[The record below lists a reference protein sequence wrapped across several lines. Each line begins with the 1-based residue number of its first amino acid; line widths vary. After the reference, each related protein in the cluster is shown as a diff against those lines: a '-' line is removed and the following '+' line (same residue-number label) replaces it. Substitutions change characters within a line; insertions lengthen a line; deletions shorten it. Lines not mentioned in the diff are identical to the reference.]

1 MSADD
6 HPDRAARSRVSSPGS
21 GVGEPRPEPDLFT
34 AYDEL
39 VGATD
44 PVMLVVTVTV
54 ADRRDG
60 CLVGF
65 HSQCGIEPRRHALW
79 MSKAN
84 RTTRL
89 VADDRCRHVGVH
101 LLRADQ
107 HELAR
112 HFGTLTGDAVD
123 KLEGVAVTDGPGG
136 TPLLTGCTDRFV
148 GRKLALTEADADH
161 LCLTV
166 EPIEVFRAGGRSF
179 PQWLRL
185 SQVTDLVA
193 GHPPDEL

>member
-1 MSADD
+1 MSNLNADAGD
-6 HPDRAARSRVSSPGS
+6 
-21 GVGEPRPEPDLFT
+21 PRPEPDVLS

-39 VGATD
+39 VGATE
-44 PVMLVVTVTV
+44 PVMLVVTAGV
-54 ADRRDG
+54 AERRDG

-65 HSQCGIEPRRHALW
+65 HSQCGIEPRRHVLW

-89 VADDRCRHVGVH
+89 VADDQCTHVGVH

-112 HFGTLTGDAVD
+112 RFGTVTGDAVD
-123 KLEGVAVTDGPGG
+123 KFAGVAVTTGPAG
-136 TPLLTGCTDRFV
+136 TPLLIECTDRFI
-148 GRKLALTEADADH
+148 GRKLGLTETDADH

-166 EPIEVFRAGGRSF
+166 EPIEVLRAGSRRSVT
-179 PQWLRL
+179 WLRL
-185 SQVTDLVA
+185 GQVKDLVA
-193 GHPPDEL
+193 GHAPDDFQ

>member
-1 MSADD
+1 
-6 HPDRAARSRVSSPGS
+6 VSNLDAGAGDPC
-21 GVGEPRPEPDLFT
+21 PEPDLPA

-39 VGATD
+39 VGSTD
-44 PVMLVVTVTV
+44 PVMLVVT
-54 ADRRDG
+54 AAAAGQRDG

-89 VADDRCRHVGVH
+89 VSDDRCTHVGVH

-112 HFGTLTGDAVD
+112 RFGAVTGDEVD
-123 KLEGVAVTDGPGG
+123 KLAGVALTTGPAG
-136 TPLLTGCTDRFV
+136 TPLLADCTDRLV
-148 GRKLALTEADADH
+148 GRKVALTEVDADH
-161 LCLTV
+161 LCLVV
-166 EPIEVFRAGGRSF
+166 EPVEVFGARRRPAAG
-179 PQWLRL
+179 WLHL
-185 SQVTDLVA
+185 SQVSDLVA
-193 GHPPDEL
+193 GHAPDDSP